1 MQIEP
6 LHVSARFHAAVAT
19 AARELERQAA
29 QDERQIQS
37 LIDADHRRRQ
47 RMLVDEQLLKAFRLR
62 EMLKQMLV
70 RADVRLV
77 PVQREPL
84 R

>member
-1 MQIEP
+1 MQTEP

-19 AARELERQAA
+19 AAWELERQAA
-29 QDERQIQS
+29 QDEQQIQS

-62 EMLKQMLV
+62 EMLKQMLIRV
-70 RADVRLV
+70 DVRLV
-77 PVQREPL
+77 PAQTERP